1 MKKVFWI
8 LVLGALASG
17 SLALG
22 LGQAA
27 NSKVID
33 KSH

>member
-8 LVLGALASG
+8 LVFGAVAS
-17 SLALG
+17 ATMAFG

-27 NSKVID
+27 ANSEVAK
-33 KSH
+33 KS